1 MAGLSVLFII
11 WILQMPCVIAGEAA
25 SGGSFADDCLSAT
38 ITNPLPEAI
47 KPKVGF
53 WGLHKK
59 PLKTMALGCAMVMP
73 LLLSGFIMFRWREKQ
88 GVIRQELLANVC
100 EMGDISCFYCDY
112 QGKQIECSRYEN
124 FWPRKEDGSPASHTE
139 WVWSED
145 LPLFEESW
153 KRVLEGVSF
162 QENISYRVRSGE
174 KFRYFEMQ
182 VRRSDA
188 YGAEKRFFGLIRDVT
203 LARERENSILE
214 TNLLLQEIVE
224 NLPCSIFV
232 KDINDG
238 GRYIISNRHNLNVLG
253 LSPDQMV
260 GKTDSEIF
268 PPAVAESFIR
278 GDQEVL
284 EKGGVLNFLDHY
296 VDREGRTRV
305 FQLYKVVLPQK
316 TDRRLLL
323 GISVDMTEIEKNRSE
338 LKENVELLRSLM
350 DNLPCHFFVKDAD
363 NDFRFLLGN
372 DHFEGFFQKSAKEYI
387 GKTGPEF
394 FPSTEQAQKFRESD
408 LLLLEK
414 GGKTDL
420 VSVVTSASGE
430 ERVFQI
436 FKNLLTLNDG
446 RRLILGIA
454 TDITEQEKN
463 WKERQRLLH
472 NLNKHIKQERMFT
485 SCLESVVMNSSA
497 DESLRVLLQTVS
509 QHIGAD
515 ACYLSEYDFANSKVL
530 PLIKYL
536 DPEFDEIP
544 FPRENN
550 LLSENEP
557 WHTLFNKRE
566 LFLVDQAQ
574 FLIEQKT
581 RTGLT
586 SFSDYLKV
594 NEITSMGGVGLFQ
607 NNKLW
612 GSLTFYF
619 RKKEKKFTA
628 LDNRWLKVSAHL
640 VEVVLDTRFKHH
652 QLERSE
658 YEKRLIMDT
667 MDIPIQ
673 LFDANMKLI
682 RINGAAQ
689 KLAGWPEEKILREP
703 CYRNFCGS
711 EARPN
716 DCPTLLARQN
726 LKKHHKS
733 IQLKGA
739 DYVICSHP
747 IFIEGKLSYILKTFV
762 DVSESSRAQEKLT
775 RALLKAQEASKAKS
789 YFLAT
794 MSHEI
799 RTPLNAVIGF
809 SDLLKKEKCSEDD
822 KLKYLESIHL
832 AANALLNLINDIL
845 DLSTIEAGAVPLVL
859 RYVNLSEIIREIQS
873 IFQYQTRVKGLEV
886 MVEFKPDIPFLK
898 LDQLRFRQILLN
910 LVGNAVK
917 FTEKGSVKIIT
928 EFTPVTG
935 EMGNMRVA
943 VEDTGVGI
951 EKDALEKIFQP
962 FTQQDS
968 IRDTFLHHGNG
979 LGLAIARQLAIRMGG
994 SLEVESTVGQGSRFT
1009 LRLENVPYKNG
1020 EHRIENTTSL
1030 VPVAE
1035 EELKIPRDVL
1045 LVDDVPLNLSLLSL
1059 MLKNLGVQPRL
1070 ADSGSAALSELEQFT
1085 PEVIMTD
1092 IWMPDMDGCQ
1102 LARNIRKKKKLKHT
1116 RIVAVTADAEVHVNF
1131 DMGAFD
1137 AVLLKPLTVS
1147 KIKSLFRDLQKKKSS
1162 DSSAKEASPAG
1173 ED

>member
-1 MAGLSVLFII
+1 MPCAIADEMESGSFFTADGLS
-11 WILQMPCVIAGEAA
+11 A
-25 SGGSFADDCLSAT
+25 S
-38 ITNPLPEAI
+38 ITDPLPEAI

-53 WGLHKK
+53 WGLHNK
-59 PLKTMALGCAMVMP
+59 PLKTMALGCVLVAP
-73 LLLSGFIMFRWREKQ
+73 LLLSGFVLCRWRDKQ
-88 GVIRQELLANVC
+88 SKIRIEMLSNIC
-100 EMGDISCFYCDY
+100 EMGDIACFYCDHW
-112 QGKQIECSRYEN
+112 GKEIECSRYSD
-124 FWPRKEDGSPASHTE
+124 FWPRGKDGSPVSHTE
-139 WVWSED
+139 WIWSED
-145 LPLFEESW
+145 LPLFEEHW
-153 KRVLEGVSF
+153 KRLMEGSSL
-162 QENISYRVRSGE
+162 QENISYRVRVGD

-182 VRRSDA
+182 VRGADA
-188 YGAEKRFFGLIRDVT
+188 HSVEKKFFGLIRDVT
-203 LARERENSILE
+203 QTRERENSLLE
-214 TNLLLQEIVE
+214 TNLLMQEMLE
-224 NLPCSIFV
+224 NLPCSVFV
-232 KDINDG
+232 KDINDE
-238 GRYIISNRHNLNVLG
+238 GRYIISNRHNLNVHG
-253 LSPDQMV
+253 LRREQMV

-268 PPAVAESFIR
+268 PPSTAEAFIK

-284 EKGGVLNFLDHY
+284 EKGGVLNYLDHY
-296 VDREGRTRV
+296 VDKEGRARV

-323 GISVDMTEIEKNRSE
+323 GISFDVTEIEKNRSE

-372 DHFEGFFQKSAKEYI
+372 DHFENFFQKRPEDYV

-394 FPSTEQAQKFRESD
+394 FPSTEQAQNFRESD
-408 LLLLEK
+408 LSLLEK
-414 GGKTDL
+414 GGKTDI
-420 VSVVTSASGE
+420 VSEVTGGSGE
-430 ERVFQI
+430 VRVFQI

-454 TDITEQEKN
+454 TDITVQENN

-472 NLNKHIKQERMFT
+472 NLNKHIKQERLFT
-485 SCLESVVMNSSA
+485 SCLESVVMNSST
-497 DESLRVLLQTVS
+497 DESLRLLIQTVTL
-509 QHIGAD
+509 HIGAD

-530 PLIKYL
+530 PLIKYIN
-536 DPEFDEIP
+536 PEFDEIP
-544 FPRENN
+544 LSAEN
-550 LLSENEP
+550 LGLSENEP

-566 LFLVDQAQ
+566 LFLLDQAQ
-574 FLIEQKT
+574 LLIEQNPRNGFT
-581 RTGLT
+581 R
-586 SFSDYLKV
+586 FSDYLKA
-594 NEITSMGGVGLFQ
+594 NEITSMAGVGLYQ

-809 SDLLKKEKCSEDD
+809 SDLLKKEKCSEED

-873 IFQYQTRVKGLEV
+873 IFQYQTRVKSLEV
-886 MVEFKPDIPFLK
+886 NVELKQDIPVLK

-917 FTEKGSVKIIT
+917 FTEKGSVKIIV

-935 EMGNMRVA
+935 EMGNLRVA
-943 VEDTGVGI
+943 VEDTGIGI

-979 LGLAIARQLAIRMGG
+979 LGLAICRQLAIRMGG

-1009 LRLENVPYKNG
+1009 LYLENVPYQHG
-1020 EHRIENTTSL
+1020 GHRIENNTP
-1030 VPVAE
+1030 PVLPVE
-1035 EELKIPRDVL
+1035 EELKIPRDIL

-1059 MLKNLGVQPRL
+1059 MLKNLGAHPRL
-1070 ADSGSAALSELEQFT
+1070 ADSGTSALSELEQFT
-1085 PEVIMTD
+1085 PEIILTD

-1102 LARNIRKKKKLKHT
+1102 LARNIRKKKKFKHT
-1116 RIVAVTADAEVHVNF
+1116 RIVAVTADTEVHVNF

-1147 KIKSLFRDLQKKKSS
+1147 KIKSLFRDLQKRI
-1162 DSSAKEASPAG
+1162 E
-1173 ED
+1173 